1 VEEKMAELITTF
13 TLIFGVSAL
22 TLFIANKFSQPAVPA
37 YLTAG
42 ILIGFLVNSSE
53 LIGLAQIGIA
63 FLVFIFGLKFDP
75 EKLTAVRNEA
85 LKTNTAQILLLG
97 VLSFS
102 FGYIIGLD
110 LLQSLYFATAATLS
124 SSLVG
129 LELIA
134 EEVDKN
140 LIHGRLAE
148 SINLIQ
154 DVLAVGVVVILS
166 APGFEPTQILINIAI
181 ASTMILGAL
190 VIRKYLFD
198 TIANLAEGST
208 ELLMLTGLTFLT
220 TFIAVSQYFN
230 LSIVV
235 GSFAAGI
242 AVARF
247 PHNLEL
253 LDTMGSMKDFFSA
266 ILFVTLGAL
275 VSFPSPA
282 AIIMTFGLVLLT
294 AFIKPAMMIN
304 SLIHQGYDPRTS
316 FLTGVSL
323 DQISEFAL
331 IIAIQAWVAGIIF
344 EPLFQAIILATTI
357 TMTTSSYTKLYQHP
371 LYEHLKK
378 YNIVQ
383 SEGQI
388 LPHSNT
394 EKPLEDHIILIGYD
408 VQGKRI
414 VQQLEDI
421 DAEFLVMENDPEKIS
436 DLRKKEENFVYG
448 NILNHETWKYANPKQ
463 AKLIISTAP
472 FREVSEKVLTLDTEA
487 GKILRADELREAEN
501 LINTGADYVIVPEI
515 LTAKLLREHL
525 LGIESEENYKEEL
538 RRRSLLEVRKYLE
551 SEEG

>member
-1 VEEKMAELITTF
+1 MAELITTF
-13 TLIFGVSAL
+13 TLIFAVSAL
-22 TLFIANKFSQPAVPA
+22 TLMVANKFSQPSIPA

-42 ILIGFLVNSSE
+42 ILIGFLIDGTE

-85 LKTNTAQILLLG
+85 LTTNTVQILLVG

-110 LLQSLYFATAATLS
+110 LLQAAYFAAAATLS

-129 LELIA
+129 LELIS

-154 DVLAVGVVVILS
+154 DILAVGIVVILS
-166 APGFEPTQILINIAI
+166 APKFTLPQIINNIFI
-181 ASTMILGAL
+181 ASAMILGAL
-190 VIRKYLFD
+190 VIRKYVFD
-198 TIANLAEGST
+198 FIAEAAEGST

-220 TFIAVSQYFN
+220 AFIAISQYFN

-275 VSFPSPA
+275 VSLPSTSVLL
-282 AIIMTFGLVLLT
+282 MTIGLVLLT
-294 AFIKPAMMIN
+294 SLIKPGMMIS

-331 IIAIQAWVAGIIF
+331 IIAIQARVAGLIF
-344 EPLFQAIILATTI
+344 EPLFQAIILAATV
-357 TMTTSSYTKLYQHP
+357 TMTTSSYTKLYEHQ
-371 LYEHLKK
+371 LYEYLSK
-378 YNIVQ
+378 YNIVR
-383 SEGQI
+383 SEDQI

-394 EKPLEDHIILIGYD
+394 KKSLEDHIILIGYD
-408 VQGKRI
+408 TQGKRI
-414 VQQLEDI
+414 VQQLEDLNVK
-421 DAEFLVMENDPEKIS
+421 FLVMENDPEKIS
-436 DLRKKEENFVYG
+436 ELKKKDENFVYG
-448 NILNHETWKYANPKQ
+448 NILNQETWKHANPEK
-463 AKLIISTAP
+463 ARLIISTAP
-472 FREVSEKVLTLDTEA
+472 FREVSDKVLSLDTEA
-487 GKILRADELREAEN
+487 GKILRADELGEAEE
-501 LINTGADYVIVPEI
+501 LIHHGADYVIVPEI